1 MTRGQRTVEVGKL
14 KIGNHLPFTLIAGPC
29 VIENEKHAL
38 AAAEKLVRMTS
49 DLGIG
54 LIYKS
59 SYDKA
64 NRSSIKSFR
73 GVGLKRGLSILRKV
87 RQKFGIPVV
96 SDVHNEME
104 IPAAGAELDVVQI
117 PALLCRQT
125 DILLAAARTGRA
137 VNVKKGQ
144 FMAPWDMATV
154 AEKILSAGNEK
165 VMLTERGTS
174 FGYNNLVSDFRSLP
188 IMAKAGFPV
197 IFDATHSVQLPGKM
211 GDSSGGERQYA
222 PALSRAAVAVGVAGV
237 FIEAHPNPDE
247 APCDGA
253 TMLSLKA
260 LPALLED
267 LLAIDKIVKKIA

>member
-1 MTRGQRTVEVGKL
+1 MTDVKIVRVGDL

-29 VIENEKHAL
+29 VIESEKHAL
-38 AAAEKLVRMTS
+38 TTAEKLVRLAS

-73 GVGLKRGLSILRKV
+73 GIGIKRGLSILAKV
-87 RQKFGIPVV
+87 RKKFGVPVV

-104 IPAAGAELDVVQI
+104 IPAAGEVLDVVQI

-125 DILLAAARTGRA
+125 DILLAAARTGKA
-137 VNVKKGQ
+137 VNIKKGQ
-144 FMAPWDMATV
+144 FMAPWDMANV
-154 AEKILSAGNEK
+154 AQKILSAGNK
-165 VMLTERGTS
+165 NIMLTERGTS
-174 FGYNNLVSDFRSLP
+174 FGYNNLVNDFRGLV
-188 IMAKAGFPV
+188 IMAKQGFPV

-222 PALSRAAVAVGVAGV
+222 PPLSRAAVAVGVAGV
-237 FIEAHPNPDE
+237 FLEVHPNPDQ

-253 TMLSLKA
+253 NMLALKH
-260 LPALLED
+260 LPELLKD
-267 LLAIDKIVKKIA
+267 LQQIDRLVKRL

>member
-1 MTRGQRTVEVGKL
+1 MRSRRTVEIGNL
-14 KIGNHLPFTLIAGPC
+14 KVGNHLPLTLIAGPC

-38 AAAEKLVRMTS
+38 STAERLVRMTS

-54 LIYKS
+54 FIYKS

-73 GVGLKRGLSILRKV
+73 GVGLKRGLSILHKV
-87 RQKFGIPVV
+87 RQKFGVPVV

-104 IPAAGAELDVVQI
+104 MPAAGAELDVIQI
-117 PALLCRQT
+117 PAFLCRQT

-144 FMAPWDMATV
+144 FMAPWDMAAV
-154 AEKILSAGNEK
+154 AEKIVSGGNDK

-174 FGYNNLVSDFRSLP
+174 FGYNNLVADFRSLP

-237 FIEAHPNPDE
+237 FLEVHPNPDE

-253 TMLSLKA
+253 NMLFLKQ
-260 LPALLED
+260 LPELLED
-267 LLAIDKIVKKIA
+267 LLAIDKLVKKTV